1 MVNTLAAQAMVSAET
16 QLAENIQLLGRL
28 LDQAILEVEGAAV
41 SEKIAAIRQAALRFH
56 HTHDQQASLDLEQLL
71 ADLSLEHTVRVVRAL
86 AYFKHLVNLAEDL
99 YGQQLGH
106 CQQNT
111 PAPGMLSHT
120 LSQIKA
126 ANLAPATIQSLLQGA
141 LISPVLTAHPTE
153 VQRKSVLD
161 IERMI
166 AELLA
171 ARAHMVSERQLTR
184 NQLLLQGAVSALW
197 QTRMMRY
204 SKLSVLNEIEN
215 ALTYYES
222 TFLHVIPEILQD
234 IERDLADLLPEV
246 SLPGFLRMGSWIG
259 GDRDGNP
266 FVNGTTLRDSVRLQA
281 TTLFRFYL
289 QELSALKR
297 ELAVSTRVV
306 GVDEAVV
313 QLAQASRDQ
322 SHHRLDEPY
331 RLALNGMH
339 DRLLATAHALLPQ
352 AGWGPAADTSLQS
365 YESPEAML
373 SALQTIA
380 DSLRKHQ
387 GEALI
392 YPRLGKLIKAIT
404 TFGFHLATV
413 DIRQSSDVHEAVIS
427 ELLHKAGYDFDYAGF
442 HEDEKIGLLLEEL
455 KQPRLLYSPFQQYS
469 ELVHKEIGV
478 LVAVRE
484 MRERF
489 GEHTVRQYI
498 ISHTETLSDLLEVAL
513 LQREAGLL
521 RGVWGSANIQ
531 VDLNIVPLFE
541 TIADLRD
548 APMIMGK
555 WLSLLGIRHVIRD
568 QGNEQEV
575 MLGYS
580 DSNKDGGFLTSNWEL
595 YKAEVSL
602 VELFNQANVKLRL
615 FHGRGG
621 TVGRGGGPT
630 YQAIMAQPKGTV
642 DGQIRL
648 TEQGEIIS
656 TRYADPV
663 VGRQHLETLIAA
675 TLDATLFPADQ
686 LEPAKRRAFE
696 SVMETLSATAMTSY
710 RSLVYETPGFA
721 EYFFSTTPIDEIAG
735 LNLGSRPAA
744 RKSTRR
750 IEDLRAIPW
759 GFSWGQ
765 CRLLLPGWYGLG
777 SAIHQF
783 LQQDTAL
790 RESRLAMLHEMQAH
804 WPLFNT
810 LINNVDMVLAKTDLI
825 VARHYAHLL
834 EDRSLR
840 EEIFS
845 RIEREHTLTTEAVN
859 LLLGTSQRLA
869 TQPAIAKSIRDRLP
883 YLDPLNHLQVLMIQ
897 RYRSGETDE
906 KLKWAIPLTING
918 IATSLRNTG

>member
-1 MVNTLAAQAMVSAET
+1 MKKVQGIDTALMVENR
-16 QLAENIQLLGRL
+16 LAENIALLAEL
-28 LDQAILEVEGAAV
+28 LDKAILDNEGEVI
-41 SEKIAAIRQAALRFH
+41 SNRISAIRQAAIRFH
-56 HTHDQQASLDLEQLL
+56 QTHDQQASLDLEQLL
-71 ADLSLEHTVRVVRAL
+71 ANITIEETVRVVRAF
-86 AYFKHLVNLAEDL
+86 AYYKHLVNLAEDL
-99 YGQQLGH
+99 YGQQLLH
-106 CQQNT
+106 CQEST
-111 PAPGMLSHT
+111 PAPGMLSYT
-120 LSQIKA
+120 LAQIKEA
-126 ANLAPATIQSLLQGA
+126 GVSAEKLQALFEDA

-161 IERMI
+161 IQQLI
-166 AELLA
+166 ADLLA
-171 ARAHMVSERQLTR
+171 ERANMFSTRLLAR
-184 NQLLLQGAVSALW
+184 NKLLLQGAVSALW

-222 TFLHVIPEILQD
+222 TFLHVIPEIMQD
-234 IERDLADLLPEV
+234 IERDLSEVLPNYT
-246 SLPGFLRMGSWIG
+246 LPGFFRMGSWIG

-266 FVNGTTLRDSVRLQA
+266 FVNGVTLRDGVRLQA
-281 TTLFRFYL
+281 TALFKFYL
-289 QELSALKR
+289 QELAALKR

-306 GVDEAVV
+306 GVNDSVLV
-313 QLAQASRDQ
+313 LSKASRDQ
-322 SHHRLDEPY
+322 SQHRLDEPY
-331 RLALNGMH
+331 RLALNGIY
-339 DRLLATAHALLPQ
+339 DRLLITAKHLLPNG
-352 AGWGPAADTSLQS
+352 GWVVDDDIDATPYANPQDLLSPLNIIAA
-365 YESPEAML
+365 
-373 SALQTIA
+373 
-380 DSLRKHQ
+380 SLREHH
-387 GEALI
+387 GEDLI
-392 YPRLGKLIKAIT
+392 YPRLGKLIKAID

-427 ELLHKAGYDFDYAGF
+427 ELLRKAGYDFDYAEF
-442 HEDEKIGLLLEEL
+442 NEEEKIGLLMEEL
-455 KQPRLLYSPFQQYS
+455 KQPRLLFSPFQQYS

-478 LVAVRE
+478 LIAVRE

-489 GEHTVRQYI
+489 GEHTIRQYI

-555 WLSLLGIRHVIRD
+555 WLSLIGIRHVIRY
-568 QGNEQEV
+568 QSNEQEV

-602 VELFNQANVKLRL
+602 VELFKQANIKLRL

-656 TRYADPV
+656 TRYSDPV

-675 TLDATLFPADQ
+675 TIDATLFPSDQ
-686 LEPAKRRAFE
+686 LDPSKRRAFE

-710 RSLVYETPGFA
+710 RSLVYETEGFA
-721 EYFFSTTPIDEIAG
+721 EYFFNTTPIDEIAE

-765 CRLLLPGWYGLG
+765 CRLLLPGWYGFG

-783 LQQDTAL
+783 LQDPT
-790 RESRLAMLHEMQAH
+790 SRSTRIAMLQEMQTH
-804 WPLFNT
+804 WPIFNT
-810 LINNVDMVLAKTDLI
+810 LINNLDMVLAKTDLI
-825 VARHYAHLL
+825 VARHYAHMM
-834 EDRSLR
+834 ENQELR
-840 EEIFS
+840 ETIFS
-845 RIEREHTLTTEAVN
+845 RIEQEHKLTTDAVN
-859 LLLGTSQRLA
+859 MLMGTTVRLA
-869 TQPAIAKSIRDRLP
+869 NQPVLAKSIRDRLP
-883 YLDPLNHLQVLMIQ
+883 YLDPLNHLQVEMIQ
-897 RYRSGETDE
+897 RYRNGDTDE

-918 IATSLRNTG
+918 IAAGLRNTG

>member
-1 MVNTLAAQAMVSAET
+1 MKKDLSTDTALAVEKR
-16 QLAENIQLLGRL
+16 LAENIQLLGGL
-28 LDQAILEVEGAAV
+28 LDKAILDNEGEVI
-41 SEKIAAIRQAALRFH
+41 SERIAAIRQAAIRFH
-56 HTHDQQASLDLEQLL
+56 HSHDQQASLDLEQLL
-71 ADLSLEHTVRVVRAL
+71 ANLTLAETVRVVRAF
-86 AYFKHLVNLAEDL
+86 AYYKHLVNLAEDL
-99 YGQQLGH
+99 YGQQLLH
-106 CQQNT
+106 CQET
-111 PAPGMLSHT
+111 IAAPGALSYS
-120 LSQIKA
+120 LEKIKENA
-126 ANLAPATIQSLLQGA
+126 VSAEVLKA
-141 LISPVLTAHPTE
+141 LFDDALVSPVLTAHPTE

-161 IERMI
+161 IQRLI
-166 AELLA
+166 ADLLA
-171 ARAHMVSERQLTR
+171 ERANIYSSRVLSR
-184 NQLLLQGAVSALW
+184 NTLLLQGAVSALW
-197 QTRMMRY
+197 QTRMMRF
-204 SKLSVLNEIEN
+204 SKLTVLNEIEN

-234 IERDLADLLPEV
+234 IECDLADVLPNYT
-246 SLPGFLRMGSWIG
+246 LPAFFRMGSWIG

-266 FVNGTTLRDSVRLQA
+266 FVNGVTLREGVRLHA
-281 TTLFRFYL
+281 TTVFKFYL
-289 QELSALKR
+289 QELAALKR
-297 ELAVSTRVV
+297 ELAVSIRVV
-306 GVDEAVV
+306 GVDESVIA
-313 QLAQASRDQ
+313 LSKASRDQ
-322 SHHRLDEPY
+322 SNHRLDEPY
-331 RLALNGMH
+331 RLALNGIY
-339 DRLLATAHALLPQ
+339 DRLLMTAKYLLPNG
-352 AGWGPAADTSLQS
+352 GWVIDDDVTA
-365 YESPEAML
+365 SPYASPQDL
-373 SALQTIA
+373 LAPLQTIA
-380 DSLRKHQ
+380 QSLRQHH

-392 YPRLGKLIKAIT
+392 YPRLGKLIKAID

-413 DIRQSSDVHEAVIS
+413 DIRQSSDVHEAVIT
-427 ELLHKAGYDFDYAGF
+427 ELMQKAGYDFDYAAF
-442 HEDEKIGLLLEEL
+442 NEEEKVSLLLDEL
-455 KQPRLLYSPFQQYS
+455 KQPRLLFSPFQQYS

-478 LVAVRE
+478 LIAVRE

-521 RGVWGSANIQ
+521 RGAWGSANIQ

-555 WLSLLGIRHVIRD
+555 WLSLIGIRHVIRY
-568 QGNEQEV
+568 QSNEQEV

-595 YKAEVSL
+595 YKAEISL
-602 VELFNQANVKLRL
+602 VELFKQANVKLRL

-656 TRYADPV
+656 TRYSDPV

-675 TLDATLFPADQ
+675 TIDATLFPSDQ

-710 RSLVYETPGFA
+710 RSLVYETEGFA
-721 EYFFSTTPIDEIAG
+721 EYFFSTTPIDEIAE

-765 CRLLLPGWYGLG
+765 CRLLLPGWYGVG
-777 SAIHQF
+777 SAIHQY
-783 LQQDTAL
+783 LQEPSSSA
-790 RESRLAMLHEMQAH
+790 SRLAILQDMHAH
-804 WPLFNT
+804 WPIFNT
-810 LINNVDMVLAKTDLI
+810 LINNLDMVLAKTDLI
-825 VARHYAHLL
+825 VARHYAHMM
-834 EDRSLR
+834 ENQALR
-840 EEIFS
+840 EAIFS
-845 RIEREHTLTTEAVN
+845 RIEQEHQRTTEAVN
-859 LLLGTSQRLA
+859 MLLGTTERLA
-869 TQPAIAKSIRDRLP
+869 NQPVLAKSIRERLP
-883 YLDPLNHLQVLMIQ
+883 YLDPLNHLQVDMIQ
-897 RYRSGETDE
+897 RYRSGDTDE

-918 IATSLRNTG
+918 IAAGLRNTG

>member
-1 MVNTLAAQAMVSAET
+1 MKKDLSTDTALAVEKR
-16 QLAENIQLLGRL
+16 LAENIQLLGGL
-28 LDQAILEVEGAAV
+28 LDKAILDNEGEVI
-41 SEKIAAIRQAALRFH
+41 SERIAAIRQAAIRFH
-56 HTHDQQASLDLEQLL
+56 HSHDQQASLDLEQLL
-71 ADLSLEHTVRVVRAL
+71 ANLTLPETVRVVRAF
-86 AYFKHLVNLAEDL
+86 AYYKHLVNLAEDL
-99 YGQQLGH
+99 YGQQLLH
-106 CQQNT
+106 CQET
-111 PAPGMLSHT
+111 IAAPGALSYT
-120 LSQIKA
+120 LEKIKENA
-126 ANLAPATIQSLLQGA
+126 VSAEVLKA
-141 LISPVLTAHPTE
+141 LFDDALVSPVLTAHPTE

-161 IERMI
+161 IQRLI
-166 AELLA
+166 ADLLA
-171 ARAHMVSERQLTR
+171 ERANIYSSRVLSR
-184 NQLLLQGAVSALW
+184 NTLLLQGAVSALW
-197 QTRMMRY
+197 QTRMMRF
-204 SKLSVLNEIEN
+204 SKLTVLNEIEN

-234 IERDLADLLPEV
+234 IECDLADVLPNYT
-246 SLPGFLRMGSWIG
+246 LPAFFRMGSWIG

-266 FVNGTTLRDSVRLQA
+266 FVNGATLRDGVRLHA
-281 TTLFRFYL
+281 TTVFKFYL
-289 QELSALKR
+289 QELAALKR
-297 ELAVSTRVV
+297 ELAVSIRVV
-306 GVDEAVV
+306 GVDESVIA
-313 QLAQASRDQ
+313 LSKASRDQ
-322 SHHRLDEPY
+322 SNHRLDEPY
-331 RLALNGMH
+331 RLALNGIY
-339 DRLLATAHALLPQ
+339 DRLLMTVKYLLPNG
-352 AGWGPAADTSLQS
+352 GWVIDDDVTA
-365 YESPEAML
+365 SPYASPQDL
-373 SALQTIA
+373 LAPLQTIA
-380 DSLRKHQ
+380 QSLRQHH

-392 YPRLGKLIKAIT
+392 YPRLGKLIKAID

-413 DIRQSSDVHEAVIS
+413 DIRQSSDVHEAVIT
-427 ELLHKAGYDFDYAGF
+427 ELMQKAGYDFDYAAF
-442 HEDEKIGLLLEEL
+442 NEEEKVSLLLDEL
-455 KQPRLLYSPFQQYS
+455 KQPRLLFSPFQQYS

-478 LVAVRE
+478 LIAVRE

-521 RGVWGSANIQ
+521 RGAWGSANIQ

-555 WLSLLGIRHVIRD
+555 WLSLIGIRHVIRY
-568 QGNEQEV
+568 QSNEQEV

-595 YKAEVSL
+595 YKAEISL
-602 VELFNQANVKLRL
+602 VELFKQANVKLRL

-656 TRYADPV
+656 TRYSDPV

-675 TLDATLFPADQ
+675 TIDATLFPSDQ

-710 RSLVYETPGFA
+710 RSLVYETEGFA
-721 EYFFSTTPIDEIAG
+721 EYFFSTTPIDEIAE

-765 CRLLLPGWYGLG
+765 CRLLLPGWYGVG
-777 SAIHQF
+777 SAIHQY
-783 LQQDTAL
+783 LQEPSSRA
-790 RESRLAMLHEMQAH
+790 SRLAILKDMHAH
-804 WPLFNT
+804 WPIFNT
-810 LINNVDMVLAKTDLI
+810 LINNLDMVLAKTDLI
-825 VARHYAHLL
+825 VARHYAHMM
-834 EDRSLR
+834 ENQTLR
-840 EEIFS
+840 EAIFS
-845 RIEREHTLTTEAVN
+845 RIEQEHQRTTDAVN
-859 LLLGTSQRLA
+859 MLLGSTERLA
-869 TQPAIAKSIRDRLP
+869 NQPVLAKSIRERLP
-883 YLDPLNHLQVLMIQ
+883 YLDPLNHLQVDMIQ
-897 RYRSGETDE
+897 RYRSGDTDE

-918 IATSLRNTG
+918 IAAGLRNTG

>member
-1 MVNTLAAQAMVSAET
+1 MIKKIASALDSAEA
-16 QLAENIQLLGRL
+16 QLADNIQLLGAL
-28 LDQAILEVEGAAV
+28 LDKAILDVEGEEVAQ
-41 SEKIAAIRQAALRFH
+41 KIAAIRQAALRFH
-56 HTHDQQASLDLEQLL
+56 QTHDQQASLDLEQLL
-71 ADLSLEHTVRVVRAL
+71 AGLSLEHTVRVVRAL
-86 AYFKHLVNLAEDL
+86 AYFKHLANLAEDL

-111 PAPGMLSHT
+111 PAPGMLSYT
-120 LSQIKA
+120 LAQIKSA
-126 ANLAPATIQSLLQGA
+126 SIPAQAIKQLLESA

-161 IERMI
+161 IERQI

-171 ARAHMVSERQLTR
+171 ERAHLVSERQLAR
-184 NQLLLQGAVSALW
+184 NTLLLQGAVSALW

-204 SKLSVLNEIEN
+204 SKLSVQNEIEN
-215 ALTYYES
+215 SLTYYES
-222 TFLHVIPEILQD
+222 TFLNVIPEILQD
-234 IERDLADLLPEV
+234 IERDLSDLLPDIT
-246 SLPGFLRMGSWIG
+246 LPGFLRMGSWIG

-289 QELSALKR
+289 QELAALKR

-306 GVDEAVV
+306 GISDDVLHMART
-313 QLAQASRDQ
+313 SRDQ
-322 SHHRLDEPY
+322 SQHRLDEPY
-331 RLALNGMH
+331 RLAFNGIY
-339 DRLLATAHALLPQ
+339 DRLLVTANHLLPGE
-352 AGWGPAADTSLQS
+352 GWVVDKTIAADPYENAFDLLEPLEIIATSLRQ
-365 YESPEAML
+365 
-373 SALQTIA
+373 
-380 DSLRKHQ
+380 HQ

-392 YPRLGKLIKAIT
+392 YPRLGKLIKAIHS
-404 TFGFHLATV
+404 FGFHLATV
-413 DIRQSSDVHEAVIS
+413 DIRQSSDVHEAVIT
-427 ELLHKAGYDFDYAGF
+427 ELLHKAGHDFGYAGF
-442 HEDEKIGLLLEEL
+442 NEDEKIGVLLEEL
-455 KQPRLLYSPFQQYS
+455 KQPRLLFSPFQQYS

-531 VDLNIVPLFE
+531 VDLHIVPLFE
-541 TIADLRD
+541 TIADLRN

-555 WLSLLGIRHVIRD
+555 WLSLLGIRHIIRY
-568 QGNEQEV
+568 QGSEQEI

-595 YKAEVSL
+595 YKAEISL

-675 TLDATLFPADQ
+675 TLDATLFPSDQ
-686 LEPAKRRAFE
+686 LESSKRRAFE
-696 SVMETLSATAMTSY
+696 SVMETLSTTAMTSY

-721 EYFFSTTPIDEIAG
+721 EYFFNTTPIDEIAG

-777 SAIHQF
+777 SAIYHF
-783 LQQDTAL
+783 LQQDPAL
-790 RESRLAMLHEMQAH
+790 KETRLAMLHDMQAH

-834 EDRSLR
+834 EDRDLR
-840 EEIFS
+840 EDIFS
-845 RIEREHTLTTEAVN
+845 RIEHEHKLTTDAVN
-859 LLLGTSQRLA
+859 LLLGTTQRLA
-869 TQPAIAKSIRDRLP
+869 NHPVIAKSIRDRLP
-883 YLDPLNHLQVLMIQ
+883 YLDPLNHLQVEMIQ
-897 RYRSGETDE
+897 RYRKGETDE

>member
-1 MVNTLAAQAMVSAET
+1 MIKKLAADAMLTAEVR
-16 QLAENIQLLGRL
+16 LSNNIQLLGDL
-28 LDQAILEVEGAAV
+28 LDQAILEVEGEAV
-41 SEKIAAIRQAALRFH
+41 AQKIAAIRQAALRFH
-56 HTHDQQASLDLEQLL
+56 QNHDQQASLDLEQLL

-99 YGQQLGH
+99 YGQELGH

-120 LSQIKA
+120 LAQIKA
-126 ANLAPATIQSLLQGA
+126 SGIAPQKIQQLLQDA

-161 IERMI
+161 IEQLI

-171 ARAHMVSERQLTR
+171 QRGPMVSERQLAR
-184 NQLLLQGAVSALW
+184 NKLLLQGAVSALW
-197 QTRMMRY
+197 QTRMMRF

-234 IERDLADLLPEV
+234 IERDLADW
-246 SLPGFLRMGSWIG
+246 LPGMDLPGILRMGSWIG

-281 TTLFRFYL
+281 TTLFKFYL
-289 QELSALKR
+289 QELAALKR

-306 GVDEAVV
+306 GVDDAVFA
-313 QLAQASRDQ
+313 LAKASRDQ
-322 SHHRLDEPY
+322 SSHRLDEPY
-331 RLALNGMH
+331 RLALNGVH
-339 DRLLATAHALLPQ
+339 DRLLVTASHLLPDDVWSLPKEVGNEPYEDPDALLHP
-352 AGWGPAADTSLQS
+352 
-365 YESPEAML
+365 
-373 SALQTIA
+373 LQTIA
-380 DSLRKHQ
+380 DSLRRHH

-392 YPRLGKLIKAIT
+392 YPRLGKLIKAIG

-427 ELLHKAGYDFDYAGF
+427 ELLQKVGYDFDYASF
-442 HEDEKIGLLLEEL
+442 NEEEKIGLLLEEL
-455 KQPRLLYSPFQQYS
+455 KQPRLLFSPFQQYS

-478 LVAVRE
+478 LEAVRE
-484 MRERF
+484 VRQRF
-489 GEHTVRQYI
+489 GEHAVRQYI

-555 WLSLLGIRHVIRD
+555 WLSLIGIRHVIRF

-595 YKAEVSL
+595 YKAEISL

-630 YQAIMAQPKGTV
+630 YQAIMAQPIGTV

-696 SVMETLSATAMTSY
+696 SVMEALSATAMTSY

-721 EYFFSTTPIDEIAG
+721 DYFFNTTPIEEIAG

-783 LQQDTAL
+783 LAHDPAL
-790 RESRLAMLHEMQAH
+790 KQARLEMLLEMQAH

-834 EDRSLR
+834 ADKALR

-845 RIEREHTLTTEAVN
+845 RIAHEHKLTTDAVN
-859 LLLGTSQRLA
+859 LLLGTTQRLA
-869 TQPAIAKSIRDRLP
+869 TQPVIAKSIRDRLP
-883 YLDPLNHLQVLMIQ
+883 YLDPLNHLQVEMIQ
-897 RYRSGETDE
+897 RYRNGETDE

>member
-1 MVNTLAAQAMVSAET
+1 MKNHLIENAAVSAEFR
-16 QLAENIQLLGRL
+16 LAENVALLGKL
-28 LDQAILEVEGAAV
+28 LHTAILNTEGPDVADRIVAIRDAAV
-41 SEKIAAIRQAALRFH
+41 RFH
-56 HTHDQQASLDLEQLL
+56 QAHDQQASLDLEQLL
-71 ADLSLEHTVRVVRAL
+71 AALDLDETVRVVRAFG
-86 AYFKHLVNLAEDL
+86 YYKHLVNLAEDL

-106 CQQNT
+106 CQEST
-111 PAPGMLSHT
+111 PKPGMLSHT
-120 LSQIKA
+120 IAKIKA
-126 ANLAPATIQSLLQGA
+126 ANIPAEKLRALLDDA

-161 IERMI
+161 IERLI
-166 AELLA
+166 ADLLA
-171 ARAHMVSERQLTR
+171 ARAHMVSERLLAR
-184 NQLLLQGAVSALW
+184 NTLMLQGAVSALW

-234 IERDLADLLPEV
+234 LECDLADLLPTDT
-246 SLPGFLRMGSWIG
+246 LRGFLRMGSWIG

-266 FVNGTTLRDSVRLQA
+266 FVNGTTLWDAVRLQA
-281 TTLFRFYL
+281 TALFRFYL
-289 QELSALKR
+289 QELAALKR
-297 ELAVSTRVV
+297 ELAVSVRVV
-306 GVDEAVV
+306 GVDDAVHA
-313 QLAQASRDQ
+313 LSKSSRDQ
-322 SHHRLDEPY
+322 SPHRQDEPY
-331 RLALNGMH
+331 RLALNGVY
-339 DRLLATAHALLPQ
+339 DRLLATAQYLLPTG
-352 AGWGPAADTSLQS
+352 GWRLEEGVDAQPFS
-365 YESPEAML
+365 SPEEFL
-373 SALQTIA
+373 SPLQVIA
-380 DSLRKHQ
+380 NSLRLHR

-392 YPRLGKLIKAIT
+392 YPRLGKLIKAIN

-413 DIRQSSDVHEAVIS
+413 DIRQSSDVHETVIT
-427 ELLHKAGYDFDYAGF
+427 ELLQKAGYDFDYSSF
-442 HEDEKIGLLLEEL
+442 NEEEKIDLLLEEL
-455 KQPRLLYSPFQQYS
+455 KQPRLIFSPFQQYS

-478 LVAVRE
+478 LVAARE
-484 MRERF
+484 IRERF
-489 GEHTVRQYI
+489 GEHTIRQYI

-521 RGVWGSANIQ
+521 RGAWGSANIQ

-541 TIADLRD
+541 TIADLRN

-555 WLSLLGIRHVIRD
+555 WLSLMGIRHVIRY
-568 QGNEQEV
+568 QGSEQEV

-648 TEQGEIIS
+648 TEQGEIIANK
-656 TRYADPV
+656 YADPV
-663 VGRQHLETLIAA
+663 VGRQHLETLVAA
-675 TLDATLFPADQ
+675 TLDASLFPSDQ
-686 LEPAKRRAFE
+686 LDTVKRRTFE
-696 SVMETLSATAMTSY
+696 GVMENLSATAMTKY

-721 EYFFSTTPIDEIAG
+721 EYFFNTTPIDEIAE
-735 LNLGSRPAA
+735 LNLGSRPAS
-744 RKSTRR
+744 RKASRQ
-750 IEDLRAIPW
+750 IEHLRAIPW

-783 LQQDTAL
+783 LQEPDL
-790 RESRLAMLHEMQAH
+790 RESRLAMLHDMQAH

-825 VARHYAHLL
+825 VARHYAHML
-834 EDRSLR
+834 ENRELR
-840 EEIFS
+840 EAIFS
-845 RIEREHTLTTEAVN
+845 RIEQEHKLTTDAVN
-859 LLLGTSQRLA
+859 LLLGTTERLA
-869 TQPAIAKSIRDRLP
+869 NQPILSKSVRDRLP
-883 YLDPLNHLQVLMIQ
+883 YLDPLNHLQVEMIQ
-897 RYRSGETDE
+897 RYRNGDTDE
-906 KLKWAIPLTING
+906 RLKWAIPLTING
-918 IATSLRNTG
+918 IAAGLRNTG